1 MPRHQAV
8 WNRGERSSPGNRR
21 GREKPRT
28 RGPGSTPTPATAASA
43 RGAGACAA
51 GSATPRS
58 GGGIPQSAVPRATD
72 PPGPG
77 SSRPRAQPRRPS
89 ATRARHTN
97 TQRALSSRYGAIVL
111 FLGMIRDNGKT
122 CLEEIKKRDVE
133 AFIEHEQD
141 GGNKITTIR
150 TKLVSVQAFLRYL
163 VEEEIVSSDIFS
175 RRIRLQLPDR
185 LPRAMDPEDLQ
196 KFISVIRDTRD
207 RAMIIVL
214 LRTGMRIGELL
225 STKVTDVH
233 IKEKRIE
240 IYEGE
245 KNRLGRV
252 VYLSADA
259 LSALRKWLKERDAWE
274 EYLIYSPYGKADTM
288 SYSAARMIF
297 HRYIVKAGLA
307 HKGYSLHALRHTFAT
322 ELLNAGMRLECL
334 QVLMGHRSI
343 EETRRYAQLT
353 DKTREEEYFTAMSKI
368 ERRNKSDDD
377 RHDHELEAVFET
389 KKLLAQY
396 REELSEHH

>member
-1 MPRHQAV
+1 MP
-8 WNRGERSSPGNRR
+8 
-21 GREKPRT
+21 GR
-28 RGPGSTPTPATAASA
+28 
-43 RGAGACAA
+43 
-51 GSATPRS
+51 
-58 GGGIPQSAVPRATD
+58 
-72 PPGPG
+72 
-77 SSRPRAQPRRPS
+77 
-89 ATRARHTN
+89 N
-97 TQRALSSRYGAIVL
+97 QR
-111 FLGMIRDNGKT
+111 
-122 CLEEIKKRDVE
+122 RDVE

-141 GGNKITTIR
+141 SGNKITTIR
-150 TKLVSVQAFLRYL
+150 TKLVCAQAFLCYL
-163 VEEEIVSSDIFS
+163 LEEEMFPGYIQQKDTTAAAGSAATRHGSG
-175 RRIRLQLPDR
+175 
-185 LPRAMDPEDLQ
+185 DLQ
-196 KFISVIRDTRD
+196 KFLSVIRDTRD

-274 EYLIYSPYGKADTM
+274 EYLIYSPSGKADTM
-288 SYSAARMIF
+288 SYSTARLIF
-297 HRYIVKAGLA
+297 HKYIAKAGLA

-353 DKTREEEYFTAMSKI
+353 DKTRKMNI
-368 ERRNKSDDD
+368 LRLCPR
-377 RHDHELEAVFET
+377 
-389 KKLLAQY
+389 
-396 REELSEHH
+396 